1 MTQMDLLTAIGG
13 TKSLSTLD
21 GFARAIWTDWGAGR
35 LTDEQASALAE
46 TLEGRKREV
55 RGIDMVAIRAPQ
67 VTEAA
72 RKQGRPSHFPPKR
85 KATRSPNRRAS
96 IERRR
101 TLAASGP
108 MPPQLASQFT
118 TGELAA
124 LRIVADAVRDR
135 GTCMLT
141 LGEIAARAGV
151 CVTTARNA
159 LHQAAHDELVTIEE
173 RRRHKRPNLANVVRV
188 VSREWLSWIERG
200 RKNSSVGR
208 GNAHVSASQG
218 GGSKKMESTNKTSSR
233 SLRGDPVSRGQHAPG
248 QPQKPQKA
256 AFGAG

>member
-1 MTQMDLLTAIGG
+1 MTTLDLLTAIGG
-13 TKSLSTLD
+13 TKSLSVLD

-55 RGIDMVAIRAPQ
+55 RGIDTVAIRAPQ
-67 VTEAA
+67 VAEAA
-72 RKQGRPSHFPPKR
+72 KQGRLSHFPPKR

-96 IERRR
+96 IKRRR

-135 GTCMLT
+135 SACMLT

-159 LHQAAHDELVTIEE
+159 LHQAAHEGLVTIEE

-200 RKNSSVGR
+200 RKSPNAGR
-208 GNAHVSASQG
+208 GNASASASQG
-218 GGSKKMESTNKTSSR
+218 GGCKKMESTDKTSFR
-233 SLRGDPVSRGQHAPG
+233 SLRGDRASRGQHAPS
-248 QPQKPQKA
+248 QPQKPQRA
-256 AFGAG
+256 ALGAG

>member
-1 MTQMDLLTAIGG
+1 MTPLDLLTAIGG

-55 RGIDMVAIRAPQ
+55 RAIDTIAIRAPQ
-67 VTEAA
+67 VAEAA
-72 RKQGRPSHFPPKR
+72 RKQGRLSHFPPKR
-85 KATRSPNRRAS
+85 KAARSPNRRAS

-101 TLAASGP
+101 TLAASGA
-108 MPPQLASQFT
+108 MPPQLASQFA

-135 GTCMLT
+135 SACMLT

-159 LHQAAHDELVTIEE
+159 LRQAAHGGLVTIEE

-200 RKNSSVGR
+200 RKIPSAGR
-208 GNAHVSASQG
+208 ENADASASQG
-218 GGSKKMESTNKTSSR
+218 GGCKKMESTDKTSFR
-233 SLRGDPVSRGQHAPG
+233 SLRGDRVSRGQHAPS